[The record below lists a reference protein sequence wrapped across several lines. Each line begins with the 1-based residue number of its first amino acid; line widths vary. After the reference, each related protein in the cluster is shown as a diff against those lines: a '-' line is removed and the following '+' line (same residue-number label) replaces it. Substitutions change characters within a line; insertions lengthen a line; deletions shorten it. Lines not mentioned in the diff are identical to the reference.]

1 MSKRLLQPNSACDPV
16 VSQHLYRCMSTDG
29 RTRYEKEQLAKSNS
43 IGRLVLLGIALGVVG
58 TIIRIK
64 IMAKNRPLPKNPAQ
78 KK

>member
-1 MSKRLLQPNSACDPV
+1 
-16 VSQHLYRCMSTDG
+16 MSTDG